1 MRRRRTTLPVASTVL
16 VAAGVAVTSLLAA
29 RGGALAATPAA
40 PGPPT
45 ITRSAQV
52 AYLSCPAPDVLLTG
66 SIQRLPFLSGQLV
79 TYRVSVR
86 DLSSQ
91 PCRGAQRVTWR
102 TNPAI
107 PAAGLLGPCGV
118 LSVTVYDSHGTP
130 VYPGRTAVS
139 CPAILGPPL
148 AAGQTIT
155 TTGSWDPSAGSDGVG
170 RPGFAPGVPR
180 GHYHVVIDGMV
191 TLPVDLVG
199 PPFLPPPARLPP
211 RTNPLPTPPTPFQP
225 SPNLPVPAPPGQAVP
240 PPATAPPAPSTPTTP
255 REPKRPPPPPGHRV
269 TRSARVAFDGCAAKN
284 LTLTVTVSV
293 RAGSETSAP
302 VRYDVAVH
310 NRGGTPCGAAL
321 RRDPPASRP
330 FRVGPCTAMAA
341 TFVDSSGVD
350 VYPGPPFSMCPLS
363 TGPYIAP
370 HATVT
375 ATGSWSGTENL
386 VTPGGLESHLAPP
399 GAYKLV
405 VDNAVVVP
413 FTLTALP

>member
-1 MRRRRTTLPVASTVL
+1 M
-16 VAAGVAVTSLLAA
+16 
-29 RGGALAATPAA
+29 
-40 PGPPT
+40 
-45 ITRSAQV
+45 
-52 AYLSCPAPDVLLTG
+52 
-66 SIQRLPFLSGQLV
+66 
-79 TYRVSVR
+79 
-86 DLSSQ
+86 
-91 PCRGAQRVTWR
+91 
-102 TNPAI
+102 
-107 PAAGLLGPCGV
+107 
-118 LSVTVYDSHGTP
+118 
-130 VYPGRTAVS
+130 
-139 CPAILGPPL
+139 
-148 AAGQTIT
+148 
-155 TTGSWDPSAGSDGVG
+155 
-170 RPGFAPGVPR
+170 
-180 GHYHVVIDGMV
+180 
-191 TLPVDLVG
+191 
-199 PPFLPPPARLPP
+199 
-211 RTNPLPTPPTPFQP
+211 
-225 SPNLPVPAPPGQAVP
+225 
-240 PPATAPPAPSTPTTP
+240 
-255 REPKRPPPPPGHRV
+255 

-350 VYPGPPFSMCPLS
+350 VYPGPQFSMCPLS